1 MARAVFGLSAEDV
14 ERLQQAI
21 MSYGDG
27 AEKVINN
34 YLKNEASNIFTQ
46 AIINY
51 IPISNRDKQHA
62 KDSSPLKAEQKENLS
77 LYIHTKTQYNYLYF
91 PQEAEGVHFQ
101 GKVPNDFMQHGV
113 DAQYDNVVNN
123 LLEKLQN
130 NFK

>member
-21 MSYGDG
+21 MSSGDE

-34 YLKNEASNIFTQ
+34 
-46 AIINY
+46 
-51 IPISNRDKQHA
+51 
-62 KDSSPLKAEQKENLS
+62 
-77 LYIHTKTQYNYLYF
+77 NYLYF

>member
-51 IPISNRDKQHA
+51 IPVSNRDKQHA

-77 LYIHTKTQYNYLYF
+77 LYIHTIQLFVFSTGSRRSTLPRQSS
-91 PQEAEGVHFQ
+91 E
-101 GKVPNDFMQHGV
+101 
-113 DAQYDNVVNN
+113 
-123 LLEKLQN
+123 
-130 NFK
+130 

>member
-51 IPISNRDKQHA
+51 IPVSNRDKQHA

-77 LYIHTKTQYNYLYF
+77 LFVFSTGSRRSTLPRQSS
-91 PQEAEGVHFQ
+91 E
-101 GKVPNDFMQHGV
+101 
-113 DAQYDNVVNN
+113 
-123 LLEKLQN
+123 
-130 NFK
+130 

>member
-34 YLKNEASNIFTQ
+34 YLK

-51 IPISNRDKQHA
+51 IPVSNRNKQHA